1 MIAQALAGQASD
13 AVTVNLATMRKDV
26 RSMLA
31 QGTQLKRS
39 MPLTAATLA
48 SFDQAAASG
57 LDPADCTRLLTWWL
71 GEGGK
76 KAAN

>member
-1 MIAQALAGQASD
+1 
-13 AVTVNLATMRKDV
+13 V

-31 QGTQLKRS
+31 QGTQQHRS

-57 LDPADCTRLLTWWL
+57 LDAADCTRLLTWWL
-71 GEGGK
+71 SEGGQ
-76 KAAN
+76 KAAD